1 MIFFIQNKKSF
12 GFNEGID
19 LKISNKLCYVILEGN
34 FVLKKNYRRLLE
46 KNNVDYNIL
55 KESAYTFNLQFLGEG
70 EIINE
75 EKYFYDLERD
85 WEM

>member
-1 MIFFIQNKKSF
+1 
-12 GFNEGID
+12 
-19 LKISNKLCYVILEGN
+19 
-34 FVLKKNYRRLLE
+34 LKKNYRRLLE
-46 KNNVDYNIL
+46 KNNVDYSIL

-85 WEM
+85 WEI